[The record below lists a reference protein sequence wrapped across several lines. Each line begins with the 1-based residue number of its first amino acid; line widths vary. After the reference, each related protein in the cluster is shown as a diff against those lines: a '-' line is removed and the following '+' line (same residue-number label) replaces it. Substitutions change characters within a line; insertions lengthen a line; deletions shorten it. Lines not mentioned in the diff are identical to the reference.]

1 MLKGLEIFRR
11 AFEPFTDR
19 YVLIGGA
26 ACSVILDRLA
36 TAFRVTK
43 DLDIVLCLEK
53 TDPDF
58 GRALWDFIKS
68 GGYEFQETNEG
79 KKSFYRFRNPR
90 QDEYP
95 VQLELFTKRPETLDI
110 PADRHLVSVPM
121 GENVSSLSAILLD
134 REYSDLIYRNRQVV
148 DGLSVGTPESLIA
161 LKAKAF
167 IDLQD
172 RKNSGEGS
180 VDSRHIRKHMNDV
193 ARLFAVLT
201 EGEPI
206 RFPERIRDDLREFAE
221 RIQNEKIDMKSL
233 GIPFKPREFIEKFRE
248 VFRLRP

>member
-1 MLKGLEIFRR
+1 MLKGLELFRR
-11 AFEPFTDR
+11 AFEPFTDC

-26 ACSVILDRLA
+26 ACSVILEQIA

-68 GGYEFQETNEG
+68 GGYEIQETNEG
-79 KKSFYRFRNPR
+79 KKSFYRFRNPH
-90 QDEYP
+90 QEEYP
-95 VQLELFTKRPETLDI
+95 VQLELFTKRPETLEI
-110 PADRHLVSVPM
+110 PADRHLISIPM
-121 GENVSSLSAILLD
+121 GEDVSSLSAILLD
-134 REYSDLIYRNRQVV
+134 QEYSDLIYRNRQVV
-148 DGLSVGTPESLIA
+148 DGLSVVTPECLIA

-193 ARLFAVLT
+193 VRLFTILT
-201 EGEPI
+201 EGEEI
-206 RFPERIRDDLREFAE
+206 QFPETIRHDLREFTE
-221 RIQNEKIDMKSL
+221 RIQTKKIDMKSL
-233 GIPFKPREFIEKFRE
+233 GIPFKQQEFIE
-248 VFRLRP
+248 RLRDIFQL